1 LRRVFVWITPAV
13 LACAVLSIGLA
24 GVAQAGKSPASS
36 PVTGKAQPGVVL
48 ANHKLLQ
55 TALSPQ
61 GFSGAVAPPGF
72 FAVDAPQT
80 ISCKLKT
87 NCIIEAIM
95 MVQFGSGVYGETPGP
110 WAICLNVDGNYNTC
124 PFYDDGHNNG
134 FFTTGTATGFLTGL
148 GAGNHTVQTFLYTS
162 NGTTVYNYDVAYHSY
177 S

>member
-1 LRRVFVWITPAV
+1 LRKVFVWITPAIV
-13 LACAVLSIGLA
+13 ACAVLGLGLS

-36 PVTGKAQPGVVL
+36 PVAGKARPAIIL
-48 ANHKLLQ
+48 SNHKVIQ
-55 TALSPQ
+55 TQLSPQ

-80 ISCKLKT
+80 ISCKT
-87 NCIIEAIM
+87 HSNCIIEAIM
-95 MVQFGSGVYGETPGP
+95 MVQFGSGVNGETPGP

-134 FFTTGTATGFLTGL
+134 FFTAGTATGYLTGL
-148 GAGNHTVQTFLYTS
+148 AAGTHTVQTFLYTS

-177 S
+177 T

>member
-1 LRRVFVWITPAV
+1 V
-13 LACAVLSIGLA
+13 ACAVLGLGLS

-36 PVTGKAQPGVVL
+36 PVAGNARPAIIL
-48 ANHKLLQ
+48 ANHKLIQ

-80 ISCKLKT
+80 ISCKT
-87 NCIIEAIM
+87 HANCNIEAIM
-95 MVQFGSGVYGETPGP
+95 MVQFDSGVGGATPGP
-110 WAICLNVDGNYNTC
+110 WAVCLNVDGNYNTC
-124 PFYDDGHNNG
+124 PYFSDGANNG

-148 GAGNHTVQTFLYTS
+148 AAGPHTVQTFLYTS

-177 S
+177 T